1 MCSITLGATESVRQH
16 AMEDTHDSLCLAP
29 AALMRVERVRYFE
42 AAARL
47 GSLRA
52 AAEEVGISQQSLGQ
66 QIELLEEEL
75 DTVLL
80 TRTRRGVT
88 PTTAGESLR
97 SAARA
102 LIGAEDGLRD
112 AAMTLRG
119 DYQGSVRLGC
129 VPVLATALVGPVV
142 ARLLKGHPGLKFSVV
157 ESSSR
162 EIEERVAE
170 GQLDLGVVTQPV
182 TPAPTHTQRHVLFTV
197 PLMVCLSPSHP
208 LAARE
213 SVDWDDLRGRPLVSM
228 RTGTTLWD
236 TLHRHLEDPQVVFEA
251 ATVSTVRRMVAQG
264 VGIGIEAQI
273 DLDGGAAE
281 SPVARVPLV
290 GPDTT
295 IAVCLTHNT
304 GTQPSRAAVTVRNV
318 IITETTRLR
327 GEVTPPSPTTE

>member
-1 MCSITLGATESVRQH
+1 MCCITLDAVASARQH
-16 AMEDTHDSLCLAP
+16 AREDTHDSRCLSLV
-29 AALMRVERVRYFE
+29 ALMRVERVRYFD
-42 AAARL
+42 AAVRL

-88 PTTAGESLR
+88 PTAAGESLR
-97 SAARA
+97 SAARQ

-162 EIEERVAE
+162 EVEEGVAE
-170 GQLDLGVVTQPV
+170 GHLDLGVVTQPV
-182 TPAPTHTQRHVLFTV
+182 SPPPSHTQRHVLFTV
-197 PLMVCLSPSHP
+197 PLLVCLPPEHP
-208 LAARE
+208 LAERE
-213 SVDWDDLRGRPLVSM
+213 TLAWEDLRGRPLVSM
-228 RTGTTLWD
+228 RSGTTLWD
-236 TLHRHLEDPQVVFEA
+236 TLHRHVADPQVVFEA
-251 ATVSTVRRMVAQG
+251 ATVSTVRRMVTHGAG
-264 VGIGIEAQI
+264 VGIEAQI
-273 DLDGGAAE
+273 DLDETGEAAL
-281 SPVARVPLV
+281 VRRPLL

-295 IAVCLTHNT
+295 IAVCLTHPT
-304 GTQPSRAAVTVRNV
+304 GTQPSRAAVTVKNV
-318 IITETTRLR
+318 IVTETTRLR
-327 GEVTPPSPTTE
+327 GDAGPGGADITE